1 MNDSLR
7 LIIFFLLLVLIVT
20 GCAQVPKE
28 AGFNDVESL
37 VGDRVNYR
45 LSWNQGSET
54 DREVEKAIQELLKA
68 TLTPDTAVQIA
79 LLNNPDLQAVYEE
92 LGITQADV
100 VEAGL
105 LENPVLFGQARW
117 SSESGA
123 ATNYEFDITQNFLN
137 ILMLPA
143 RKKLS
148 AIRFEQVK
156 LHVADEVVR
165 LAAEVK
171 KSYFTVLGA
180 QQIRDMR
187 SEIAFAAQSSF
198 ELAQRLYAAGNIADL
213 SLAKENAFYEQTR
226 LELADSETALLE
238 AREQLTRLLG
248 LWGLQTQ
255 WHLLERLPDIP
266 ADEIPLDRLESMAIE
281 NRLDLAA
288 EKKEVEAIA
297 QALGI
302 TIDWRWVGQIEIG
315 ISTERETDRTWL
327 TGPSLAIELPIFN
340 QRQAEIA
347 RLQAELRRSQK
358 RLTAQAIEIRSEV
371 RSLRNRLIMQRNVID
386 HYRNTVLPL
395 REKIV
400 NLTLKN
406 YNYMLI
412 GAFDLLLAKQQEF
425 GALQNYL
432 EAVRDYWIIRADIQR
447 SLGGRLPMRIQNES
461 SLGKFSNV
469 DTVFLKKN
477 STLLDSSKKLPSSI
491 EE

>member
-7 LIIFFLLLVLIVT
+7 YINFLLLLVLVIT

-28 AGFNDVESL
+28 AGFSDVESL
-37 VGDRVNYR
+37 VGERVDYR
-45 LSWNQGSET
+45 LRWNQGT
-54 DREVEKAIQELLKA
+54 GADREVEKAIEDLLK
-68 TLTPDTAVQIA
+68 TKLTPETAVQIA

-92 LGITQADV
+92 LEITQADV

-117 SSESGA
+117 PNKSEAS
-123 ATNYEFDITQNFLN
+123 TNYEFGITQNFLN

-156 LHVADEVVR
+156 LHVADEVIR
-165 LAAEVK
+165 LVAEVK
-171 KSYFTVLGA
+171 KSYFFALSA
-180 QQIRDMR
+180 QQIRDLR
-187 SEIAFAAQSSF
+187 SKIAFAAQNSF

-213 SLAKENAFYEQTR
+213 ALAKENAFYEQTR
-226 LELADSETALLE
+226 LELAGSETALLE

-248 LWGLQTQ
+248 LWGLKTQ
-255 WHLLERLPDIP
+255 WRLPEQLPDIP
-266 ADEIPLDRLESMAIE
+266 ADEIPLEQLEPMAIE

-288 EKKEVEAIA
+288 EKKEVEALA

-302 TIDWRWVGQIEIG
+302 TIDWRWVGQIEVG
-315 ISTERETDRTWL
+315 ISTERETDRTWV

-340 QRQAEIA
+340 QRQADIA
-347 RLQAELRRSQK
+347 RLEAQLRRSQR
-358 RLTAQAIEIRSEV
+358 RLTGQAIEIRSEV

-425 GALQNYL
+425 ESFQNYL
-432 EAVRDYWIIRADIQR
+432 EAVRDYWIIRADMER
-447 SLGGRLPMRIQNES
+447 SLGGRLPM
-461 SLGKFSNV
+461 
-469 DTVFLKKN
+469 
-477 STLLDSSKKLPSSI
+477 ST
-491 EE
+491 